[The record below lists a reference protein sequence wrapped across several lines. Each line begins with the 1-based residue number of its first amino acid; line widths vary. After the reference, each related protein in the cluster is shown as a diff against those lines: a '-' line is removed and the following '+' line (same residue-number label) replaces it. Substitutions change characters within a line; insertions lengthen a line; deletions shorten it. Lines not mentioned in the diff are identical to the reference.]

1 MVELKK
7 TYKKPKVD
15 IINSELST
23 MIASSGRCGESW
35 TLGNNPPDA
44 TSIEELENNSG
55 SCECP

>member
-7 TYKKPKVD
+7 TYKKPRVD

-23 MIASSGRCGESW
+23 MIASSSRCGESW
-35 TLGNNPPDA
+35 TLGDNPPPA

-55 SCECP
+55 SCECS